1 MSVHVIN
8 ADVRTGLQQIE
19 SDSVH
24 CLVTSPPYYGL
35 RNYGLQPLVWNDP
48 GGCQHRW
55 DNEITSNTRFFGT
68 NKRRWCNAVNGQRKH
83 YPLPEELLPDKN
95 TRKVSHGA
103 FCVECGAWKGDLGVE
118 PTPNLYIHHLVEIFR
133 EIMRVLHPE
142 GTAWLNIGD
151 ARAGSWGNYHPTG
164 RGGQRAKKTKRWDR
178 PAYRDK
184 TLKSPQAYEI
194 TGYKR
199 KDMLGI
205 PWRVAIALQEEGW
218 WLRQDI
224 IWVKTNYKP
233 ESVKDRPISSHEH
246 IFMLSKRGQTYYNY
260 AAVRKPARIQIP
272 DPGPLLPFAFD
283 GKVLPH
289 SRTWFE
295 RSKMEQ
301 QMDGAALNDVWLM
314 PVSRWKGA
322 HYATFPPDLPRRC
335 LMAGCPP
342 GGTCLDPFAGT
353 GTTGVVAN
361 EIGNDCILIELN
373 SEDCETIRK
382 RCCQQQSLLQQLH

>member
-178 PAYRDK
+178 P
-184 TLKSPQAYEI
+184 
-194 TGYKR
+194 
-199 KDMLGI
+199 
-205 PWRVAIALQEEGW
+205 
-218 WLRQDI
+218 
-224 IWVKTNYKP
+224 
-233 ESVKDRPISSHEH
+233 ISSHEH